1 MVGIEA
7 AQGTLF
13 VSNPHRGRPV
23 VVLVGRPNVGKS
35 TLYNQ
40 LCGGREALV
49 ADFPGLTRDRRY
61 GKAVLGGQEAT
72 LVDTGGV
79 AEAAHGDEA
88 LGAAVEAQ
96 VEAALYEAHV
106 AVLVA
111 DAEAGLTSGDVEIVR
126 RLRKDGVDMVVA
138 ANKIDAAAGGEAEF
152 AALGC
157 DVVPIS
163 AVHRRGLNA
172 LEAMLAARLVHCQP
186 ASPEAEVGAHVR
198 VAIVG
203 RPNVGKSTLLNCL
216 LGEQRQ
222 IVAAAAGTTRDA
234 VDVPFGDYLFIDT
247 AGVRRKG
254 RVDLAVEKFSV
265 VKTLD
270 ALDRAQVAL
279 LLTDAREGIV
289 DQDLHILSYA
299 VEAGAGVLLL
309 VNKWDAASQ
318 QERQNARTSLE
329 RRLVFAPWIPVRYI
343 SGLRGS
349 GVHALLPD
357 IDAIHRAGAFD
368 VTTPTLNRILAEAV
382 RDHPPPPVRSRTAK
396 LRYAHK
402 GGSHPPSIVIH
413 GSQTETLPAAYRRYL
428 AGRFR
433 DRLKLVGVP
442 LEIETQ
448 TTTNPFA
455 DRRNALNR
463 RQRKSRARLI
473 RHRRG
478 R

>member
-1 MVGIEA
+1 MP
-7 AQGTLF
+7 
-13 VSNPHRGRPV
+13 NPRRTTPV
-23 VVLVGRPNVGKS
+23 VVLVGRTNVGKS

-40 LCGGREALV
+40 LCGGRAALV

-61 GKAVLGGQEAT
+61 GRAVLEGQATT
-72 LVDTGGV
+72 LVDTGGL
-79 AEAAHGDEA
+79 AAPADGDDA

-96 VEAALYEAHV
+96 VEAALEEAHL

-111 DAEAGLTSGDVEIVR
+111 DAEAGLTAGDEEIAH
-126 RLRKDGVDMVVA
+126 RLRKDGLEVVVA
-138 ANKIDAAAGGEAEF
+138 ANKIDAAAGAEVEF

-157 DVVPIS
+157 EVVPIS
-163 AVHRRGLNA
+163 ATHRRGLNA
-172 LEAMLAARLVHCQP
+172 LGAALAARLAHVGP
-186 ASPEAEVGAHVR
+186 GSASNADDAADDAARVR

-203 RPNVGKSTLLNCL
+203 RPNVGKSTLANRL
-216 LGEQRQ
+216 LGEERQ
-222 IVAAAAGTTRDA
+222 VVAAAAGTTRDA
-234 VDVPFGDYLFIDT
+234 VDVPFGDYLLIDT

-254 RVDLAVEKFSV
+254 RVGMAVEKFSV

-279 LLTDAREGIV
+279 LVTDAREGLV

-309 VNKWDAASQ
+309 VNKWDAASPAQ
-318 QERQNARTSLE
+318 RREARQSVE
-329 RRLVFAPWIPVRYI
+329 RRLVFAPWIPVRYV

-349 GVHALLPD
+349 GVDALLAD

-368 VTTPTLNRILAEAV
+368 VTTPMLNHILAEAV
-382 RDHPPPPVRSRTAK
+382 RDHPPPAVRSCAAK

-433 DRLKLVGVP
+433 EGLKLVGVP

-455 DRRNALNR
+455 GRRNALNR
-463 RQRKSRARLI
+463 RQLKSRARLI

>member
-1 MVGIEA
+1 MP
-7 AQGTLF
+7 
-13 VSNPHRGRPV
+13 NPRRATPV

-40 LCGGREALV
+40 LCGGRAALV

-61 GKAVLGGQEAT
+61 GRAVLEGQATT
-72 LVDTGGV
+72 LVDTGGL
-79 AEAAHGDEA
+79 AAPADGNDA

-96 VEAALYEAHV
+96 VEAALAEAHL

-111 DAEAGLTSGDVEIVR
+111 DAEAGLTAGDEEIAR
-126 RLRKDGVDMVVA
+126 RLRKDGVDVVVA
-138 ANKIDAAAGGEAEF
+138 ANKIDAAAGAEVEF

-157 DVVPIS
+157 EVVPIS
-163 AVHRRGLNA
+163 ATHRRGLNA
-172 LEAMLAARLVHCQP
+172 LEAALAARL
-186 ASPEAEVGAHVR
+186 AHVETDSADTADDAARVR

-203 RPNVGKSTLLNCL
+203 RPNVGKSTLLNRL

-222 IVAAAAGTTRDA
+222 VVAAAAGTTRDA
-234 VDVPFGDYLFIDT
+234 VDVPFGDYLLIDT

-254 RVDLAVEKFSV
+254 RVDMAVEKFSV

-270 ALDRAQVAL
+270 ALNRAQVAL
-279 LLTDAREGIV
+279 LLTDAREGLV

-309 VNKWDAASQ
+309 VNKWDAASAAQ
-318 QERQNARTSLE
+318 RREARQSVE
-329 RRLVFAPWIPVRYI
+329 RRLVFAPWIPVRYV

-349 GVHALLPD
+349 GVDALLAD
-357 IDAIHRAGAFD
+357 VDAIHRAGAFD
-368 VTTPTLNRILAEAV
+368 VTTPMLNHILAEAV
-382 RDHPPPPVRSRTAK
+382 RDHPPPAVRSRTAK

-433 DRLKLVGVP
+433 ERLKLVGVP

-455 DRRNALNR
+455 GRRNALNR
-463 RQRKSRARLI
+463 RQQKSRARLI